1 MKLLLRSRVGRLT
14 DGTPF
19 SKVKALFVSIALLS
33 LLFACR
39 PESSSEFDMVRKEA
53 FEGDANAQHRL
64 GMLYYYGHGAK
75 QDYESALRWYTASA
89 EGGIAGAQYDLAEMY
104 RLGFGV
110 EADLLAAEFWYAKA
124 VEQGH
129 FGAKIFVDYL
139 QSDSEGDGS
148 T

>member
-1 MKLLLRSRVGRLT
+1 MT
-14 DGTPF
+14 DGTAC
-19 SKVKALFVSIALLS
+19 SKANALFVSIALLS

-39 PESSSEFDMVRKEA
+39 PGDSNEFDMVRKQA
-53 FEGDANAQHRL
+53 VEGDVNAQHGL
-64 GMLYYYGHGAK
+64 GMLYYYGHGVK

-110 EADLLAAEFWYAKA
+110 EVDLLAAEFWYAKA

-129 FGAKIFVDYL
+129 FGAKIFLDYL
-139 QSDSEGDGS
+139 QSGSENVGS